1 MAMTERTASFVAR
14 VPAWRADEGRRRL
27 MLLSWLRPGPLLLPG
42 VIMLVML
49 ACGLFPEWIAPFD
62 PTDMTDA
69 ILAPPGPEHWFG
81 TDHFGRDV
89 LSLVIY
95 GARQSLLMGAC
106 AVFVGGLAGGLL
118 GLVSGYG
125 GRGVDLVLMRLL
137 DIWMA
142 VPDILLAIIIAA
154 ALGPSLTNTIIAV
167 GLVTV
172 PRYAR
177 VMRAQVLAIRSR
189 PFIEASR
196 SIGSSHTLI
205 VLHHILP
212 HTVSQMLV
220 MATLGIGS
228 SILIGSSLS
237 FIGLGVIDDRPDWG
251 FLLSQGRSYLT
262 VAWWFA
268 TFPGLAITAL
278 VISANLLGDGLRSRL
293 DPHQRGG

>member
-1 MAMTERTASFVAR
+1 MTISESTAGFAAPVPAQRTAEPRLRLAL
-14 VPAWRADEGRRRL
+14 PA
-27 MLLSWLRPGPLLLPG
+27 WLRPGLVLP
-42 VIMLVML
+42 VTIMIVML
-49 ACGLFPEWIAPFD
+49 AFGLFPEWIAPFE
-62 PTDMTDA
+62 PTDMADA
-69 ILAPPGPEHWFG
+69 ILAPPDRVHWFG

-106 AVFVGGLAGGLL
+106 AVFVGGVAGGLI

-125 GRGVDLVLMRLL
+125 GRKIDLVLMRLL

-196 SIGSSHTLI
+196 SIGSPHTLI
-205 VLHHILP
+205 VLRHILP

-220 MATLGIGS
+220 MATLGVGS
-228 SILIGSSLS
+228 SILIGASLS
-237 FIGLGVIDDRPDWG
+237 FIGLGVIDDQPDWG

-278 VISANLLGDGLRSRL
+278 VISANLLGDRLQNWL
-293 DPHQRGG
+293 DPHHRES

>member
-1 MAMTERTASFVAR
+1 MTISETAAGFVTHIPAR
-14 VPAWRADEGRRRL
+14 RALDQRRRL
-27 MLLSWLRPGPLLLPG
+27 VLPPWLGPGLALPALI
-42 VIMLVML
+42 VLVML
-49 ACGLFPEWIAPFD
+49 ACGLFPDAIAPFAS
-62 PTDMTDA
+62 TDMTDA
-69 ILAPPGPEHWFG
+69 ILAPPDGTHWFG

-89 LSLVIY
+89 LSLVIH

-106 AVFVGGLAGGLL
+106 AVFVGGFAGGLI

-125 GRGVDLVLMRLL
+125 GRKIDLVLMRLL

-196 SIGSSHTLI
+196 SIGSPHTLI
-205 VLHHILP
+205 VLRHILP
-212 HTVSQMLV
+212 HTTSQMLV

-237 FIGLGVIDDRPDWG
+237 FIGLGVIDDQPDWG

-278 VISANLLGDGLRSRL
+278 VISANLLGDKLRGRL
-293 DPHQRGG
+293 DPRQRGA

>member
-1 MAMTERTASFVAR
+1 MAMSETTAGFVGR
-14 VPAWRADEGRRRL
+14 VPARHAGKLRQRL
-27 MLLSWLRPGPLLLPG
+27 VLPSWLRPGLMLPG
-42 VIMLVML
+42 AIMLVML
-49 ACGLFPEWIAPFD
+49 VCGLFPEWIAPFE

-69 ILAPPGPEHWFG
+69 ILAPPDRTHWFG

-89 LSLVIY
+89 LSLVIH

-106 AVFVGGLAGGLL
+106 AVFVGGLAGGLI

-125 GRGVDLVLMRLL
+125 GRRIDLVLMRLL
-137 DIWMA
+137 DVWMA

-196 SIGSSHTLI
+196 SIGSPHALI
-205 VLHHILP
+205 VLRHILP
-212 HTVSQMLV
+212 HTASQMLV
-220 MATLGIGS
+220 MATLGVGS

-278 VISANLLGDGLRSRL
+278 VISANLLGDGLQNRL
-293 DPHQRGG
+293 DPHRRKG

>member
-1 MAMTERTASFVAR
+1 MAMSE
-14 VPAWRADEGRRRL
+14 PAAGFLVRGATRHAAEGRRHL
-27 MLLSWLRPGPLLLPG
+27 VLSAWLRPGPLLPSA
-42 VIMLVML
+42 IMLVML

-69 ILAPPGPEHWFG
+69 ILAPPGREHWFG

-89 LSLVIY
+89 LSLVIH

-106 AVFVGGLAGGLL
+106 AVFVGGLAGGLI
-118 GLVSGYG
+118 GLVSGYA
-125 GRGVDLVLMRLL
+125 GRAVDLVLMRLL

-196 SIGSSHTLI
+196 SIGSSHALI
-205 VLHHILP
+205 VLRHILP

-228 SILIGSSLS
+228 AILIGASLS

-278 VISANLLGDGLRSRL
+278 VISANLLDDALRNRL
-293 DPHQRGG
+293 DPHQRGR

>member
-1 MAMTERTASFVAR
+1 MTLPAEIPEERFSDFAAKALRNRSFVIGLVVTLVILLAAL
-14 VPAWRADEGRRRL
+14 VSFVWTPYDVTVLVIADKQQPP
-27 MLLSWLRPGPLLLPG
+27 SW
-42 VIMLVML
+42 
-49 ACGLFPEWIAPFD
+49 A
-62 PTDMTDA
+62 
-69 ILAPPGPEHWFG
+69 HWFG

-89 LSLVIY
+89 LSLVIH

-106 AVFVGGLAGGLL
+106 AVFVGGFAGGLI
-118 GLVSGYG
+118 GLISGYG
-125 GRGVDLVLMRLL
+125 GRKIDLVLMRLL

-196 SIGSSHTLI
+196 SIGSPHTLI
-205 VLHHILP
+205 VLRHILP
-212 HTVSQMLV
+212 HTTSQMLV

-237 FIGLGVIDDRPDWG
+237 FIGLGVIDDQPDWG

-278 VISANLLGDGLRSRL
+278 VISANLLGDKLRGRL
-293 DPHQRGG
+293 DPRQRGA